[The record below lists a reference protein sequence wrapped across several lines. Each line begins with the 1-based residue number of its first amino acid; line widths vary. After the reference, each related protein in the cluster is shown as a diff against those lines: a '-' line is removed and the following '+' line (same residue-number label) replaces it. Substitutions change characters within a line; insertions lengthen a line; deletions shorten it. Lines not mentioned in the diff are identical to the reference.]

1 MLSPCFMMAYRSDPS
16 KYSCPR
22 GPALL
27 LTRFPLCISLVSFTI
42 VVYEGLSH
50 IGIVVT
56 AVIRDCNRF
65 TSTVLPRS
73 SRRRA
78 RLWAVPAR
86 SNSRHSFTATPHCRL
101 GIEHRPELQFSHR
114 NFATSCLNDTHCT
127 HGSYV
132 SSIADTP
139 GKLVVWIA
147 FYWTNSRGAL
157 S

>member
-1 MLSPCFMMAYRSDPS
+1 MMAYRSDHS

-42 VVYEGLSH
+42 VVYDSLISALWSLRSYAIATASRPLSCH
-50 IGIVVT
+50 AQVGDELVFVQF
-56 AVIRDCNRF
+56 R
-65 TSTVLPRS
+65 L
-73 SRRRA
+73 A
-78 RLWAVPAR
+78 RIQDQLCPCT
-86 SNSRHSFTATPHCRL
+86 HSFTATPHCRL
-101 GIEHRPELQFSHR
+101 GTEHRPELQFSHR

-147 FYWTNSRGAL
+147 FYWTNSRGAM